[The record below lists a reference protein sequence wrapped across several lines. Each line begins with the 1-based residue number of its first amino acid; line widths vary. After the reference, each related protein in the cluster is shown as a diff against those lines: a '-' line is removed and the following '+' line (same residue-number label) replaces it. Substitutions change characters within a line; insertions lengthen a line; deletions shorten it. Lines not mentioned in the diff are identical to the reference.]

1 MLFPSGEKVFIA
13 FELPNEEQNREIKKN
28 LALDVIDRMN
38 YMTEVICPLNFAV
51 DNGKTLPHCRPHG
64 CGTLLR
70 TVSTRQSSTAEL
82 NETLAHLL
90 SLLLRLLQT
99 ITMMEK

>member
-1 MLFPSGEKVFIA
+1 MLFPSGAKVFIA

-51 DNGKTLPHCRPHG
+51 DN
-64 CGTLLR
+64 
-70 TVSTRQSSTAEL
+70 
-82 NETLAHLL
+82 
-90 SLLLRLLQT
+90 
-99 ITMMEK
+99 